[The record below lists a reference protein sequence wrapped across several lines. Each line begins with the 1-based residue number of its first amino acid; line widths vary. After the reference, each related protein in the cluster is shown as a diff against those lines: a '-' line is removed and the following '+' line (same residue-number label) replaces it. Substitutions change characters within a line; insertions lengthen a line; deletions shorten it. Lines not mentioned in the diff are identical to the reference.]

1 MCLIVSDLFL
11 SILHVRVIHT
21 ALYSYTSAFLQQ
33 YFQTRSHV
41 STCTLFLPKCEKENM
56 CYYFQTVCDNQ
67 HQNKKKIFKVFKHNI
82 FSVFHF
88 LSFYNFHCIYS
99 NKALLVLLTIPYY
112 PTLNS
117 VTQSCPTLRPHG
129 LQASLSITNSR
140 SLLQL
145 MFIKSV
151 MPSNHLILC
160 RPLLLLPSIFPSI
173 RVLLAHD

>member
-1 MCLIVSDLFL
+1 MFQ
-11 SILHVRVIHT
+11 HVLYFYQNVRKKICATISKQFVIINI
-21 ALYSYTSAFLQQ
+21 
-33 YFQTRSHV
+33 RI
-41 STCTLFLPKCEKENM
+41 
-56 CYYFQTVCDNQ
+56 
-67 HQNKKKIFKVFKHNI
+67 KKKNFKVFKHNI